1 MLHTART
8 DISKLPC
15 HITQRGSYRYNVF
28 QDDEDRLKYLSWIDE
43 YSKKYH
49 LSIFAYCLMGNHVH
63 FIATPQKEDTLAGV
77 LGIAHIRYSQ
87 YINKKREVSGSLW
100 QGRFYSCTLNNSHLM
115 AAIRYV
121 EKNPVRAG
129 IVKNAW
135 EWKWSSAATHIG
147 EVNQMIHLEDITNL
161 IDVSTESW
169 KQYLDSNENKED
181 INDIRKH
188 TLLGFPLGTA
198 SSSVK
203 PDKTVERLISVLSK
217 DKQEQRTV
225 KQSSASTKS
234 KMKKRTVKRSS
245 ASTKNKPKKRTVKQS
260 SISTK
265 SKPTKRTVKRPSV
278 STRRKPKKR
287 TAKQSNASTKSK
299 MKKLTVKQS
308 SASTRS
314 KPKKRTVK
322 RPSTSTKSKPKKRT
336 VKRSSASTR
345 SGRKKRER
353 GKL

>member
-1 MLHTART
+1 MQHTARI
-8 DISKLPC
+8 DIPKLPC
-15 HITQRGSYRYNVF
+15 HITQRGSDRYNVF
-28 QDDEDRLKYLSWIDE
+28 QDDEDRLKYLSWVDE

-49 LSIFAYCLMGNHVH
+49 LSIFAYCLMDNHVH
-63 FIATPQKEDTLAGV
+63 FIVTPQKEDTMIGV

-87 YINKKREVSGSLW
+87 YINKKKKVSGSLW

-147 EVNQMIHLEDITNL
+147 EANQMIHLEDITNL

-169 KQYLDSNENKED
+169 KQYLDSNENEED

-203 PDKTVERLISVLSK
+203 PDKKVERLISVLSK
-217 DKQEQRTV
+217 DKQKQRTAKQSSTSTRSKPTKRTV
-225 KQSSASTKS
+225 KQSSASTRN
-234 KMKKRTVKRSS
+234 KM
-245 ASTKNKPKKRTVKQS
+245 KKRTVKQS
-260 SISTK
+260 S
-265 SKPTKRTVKRPSV
+265 V
-278 STRRKPKKR
+278 
-287 TAKQSNASTKSK
+287 
-299 MKKLTVKQS
+299 
-308 SASTRS
+308 STRS
-314 KPKKRTVK
+314 KLKKRTVK
-322 RPSTSTKSKPKKRT
+322 RPSTSTRSKPKKQT
-336 VKRSSASTR
+336 VKQSRTSTKSR
-345 SGRKKRER
+345 RKKRGREES
-353 GKL
+353 